1 MDVNAS
7 SGDAPVLGDV
17 LLGFWSARDRFLEAG
32 LATNRS
38 DPIGGLAESLAAAAL
53 WPSSSVRSAY
63 ERARGVRTGLDGSG
77 EFGPAL
83 GSMPVTGNGRRNS
96 LAVDLAVPWQSLVE
110 RVPALE
116 AFGRQRQGER
126 WAWDVASGGAFGVGS
141 EGPPQNRY
149 AGLARIQVKA
159 RFAPDAPSHGP
170 LDAVPFELV
179 RDGVVPAND
188 LYVLV
193 MFARIDE
200 AYRPLRADNFVW
212 TAVIL
217 TNECLR
223 ALDRGVSSAKL
234 NWQEI
239 HSWWG
244 EGQSLPA
251 GVHDVTG
258 LLRSVPIPD
267 W

>member
-1 MDVNAS
+1 MDTS
-7 SGDAPVLGDV
+7 SDAPVLGDV

-38 DPIGGLAESLAAAAL
+38 DPIGGLAESLAAAAF
-53 WPSSSVRSAY
+53 WSSASVRATC
-63 ERARGVRTGLDGSG
+63 ERARGVRTGIDRSG

-83 GSMPVTGNGRRNS
+83 GSMPVAGNGRRNS
-96 LAVDLAVPWQSLVE
+96 LAVDLAVPWRSLVE
-110 RVPALE
+110 RVPTLADF
-116 AFGRQRQGER
+116 ARQRQGER
-126 WAWDVASGGAFGVGS
+126 WAWDVASGGAYGIGS
-141 EGPPQNRY
+141 DGPPQNQY
-149 AGLARIQVKA
+149 AGLARLQVKA

-179 RDGVVPAND
+179 RDGPVPAND

-200 AYRPLRADNFVW
+200 EYRDLRAHNFVW
-212 TAVIL
+212 TAVIV

-223 ALDRGVSSAKL
+223 ALDHGVSSAKL
-234 NWQEI
+234 DWKEI

-244 EGQSLPA
+244 EGRSLPA

-258 LLRSVPIPD
+258 LLRSVPIPG